1 MKSDCLV
8 DTDVFIDFLRGR
20 SEAVEFVRSKF
31 PRIHI
36 SAITVGELYS
46 GIREGTERRT
56 LESALNACHV
66 IDVSM
71 NIAIM
76 AGLFRRALR
85 EKPFRELGGCPDRSN
100 GKGVWSF
107 PGKFERETLSDVSR
121 CLCSVFQ
128 TTTPPLRASSS
139 VETRL
144 VAG

>member
-46 GIREGTERRT
+46 GIREGAERRT

-76 AGLFRRALR
+76 AGLFRRAY
-85 EKPFRELGGCPDRSN
+85 
-100 GKGVWSF
+100 GKSHSVSLADALIAATAKEYGLSLASLNVKHF
-107 PGKFERETLSDVSR
+107 PMFQDAFAPYSKQQP
-121 CLCSVFQ
+121 CL
-128 TTTPPLRASSS
+128 
-139 VETRL
+139 
-144 VAG
+144 